1 MRAYVLLQQSR
12 FDECLAVCDEIERVA
27 RDASDP
33 LLLGYA
39 LHTRAAVLLRRGD
52 FAPALELYLEAIEL
66 YRSVPSPLTALR
78 ALADAGALPSAAGQ
92 DRRCGRRRRGER
104 GDRRPARFPRL
115 SNR

>member
-12 FDECLAVCDEIERVA
+12 FEECLAVCDEIERLA

-39 LHTRAAVLLRRGD
+39 LHTRAAVLLRRGH
-52 FAPALELYLEAIEL
+52 FAPARELYLEAIEL
-66 YRSVPSPLTALR
+66 YRPVPAPFPACGRSPMRRSAICGWAGSTMRSPPPRR
-78 ALADAGALPSAAGQ
+78 ARRSSSGTVSAA
-92 DRRCGRRRRGER
+92 
-104 GDRRPARFPRL
+104 